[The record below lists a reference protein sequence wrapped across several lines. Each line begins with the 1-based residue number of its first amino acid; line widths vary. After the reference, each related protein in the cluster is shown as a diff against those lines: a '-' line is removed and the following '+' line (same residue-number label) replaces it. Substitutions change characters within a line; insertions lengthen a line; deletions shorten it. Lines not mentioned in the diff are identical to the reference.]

1 MGFVVYKLYLI
12 KVIKQNTVI
21 WRLAHSAPGTRFQV
35 SSHSFAAQSGMP
47 GGNMKASLSPG
58 VISGQMPAHLPH
70 RSHLSKLICKKQ
82 NQNKPKTKPGPKKF
96 LAFRRKLI
104 SVYLAKIKHVFQP
117 IIDFNG
123 FEHTSYYDPGRTK
136 CWLCPI
142 SGG

>member
-1 MGFVVYKLYLI
+1 MSFVVYKLCLI
-12 KVIKQNTVI
+12 KVIKQNTAI
-21 WRLAHSAPGTRFQV
+21 WRLAHSAPGTRLQV

-47 GGNMKASLSPG
+47 GGNMKASLPPG
-58 VISGQMPAHLPH
+58 VISGEMPAHLPH
-70 RSHLSKLICKKQ
+70 RSHLSELICKKQ
-82 NQNKPKTKPGPKKF
+82 NQNKPRTKKF
-96 LAFRRKLI
+96 LASRRKLI

-123 FEHTSYYDPGRTK
+123 FEHTSYYDPGRTI